1 MITFMIDQQCAA
13 PNINAISSENKKN
26 RFSDGIMHG
35 QIVQE
40 LLKEFVYIASI
51 GLARHSGRL
60 M

>member
-51 GLARHSGRL
+51 GLA
-60 M
+60 